1 MASTGPTGGSS
12 EAAPLRVGARQT
24 FQVPKTGAFF
34 EIPPL
39 GRLGLVIL
47 GSSVV
52 SAALLFAT
60 GRTFS
65 PAVPSRSPEFK
76 RKAAA
81 IGPVADRVIGGP
93 VFLNPMRNRI
103 PGRYMTPADAVHAP
117 ATPRA

>member
-12 EAAPLRVGARQT
+12 DASPLRVGARQA
-24 FQVPKTGAFF
+24 FVVPKTGNFF

-39 GRLGLVIL
+39 GRAGLVLL
-47 GSSVV
+47 GASVA

-65 PAVPSRSPEFK
+65 PAVASRSPDFK
-76 RKAAA
+76 KKSAA

-103 PGRYMTPADAVHAP
+103 PGSCPTPADAVHAP
-117 ATPRA
+117 ATPRG